1 MRKYIILF
9 LLFFSYLLSAE
20 PITNVRAMQK
30 GKKIVVLY
38 DLTEDIYVS
47 QIVIEVDG
55 KSRVIPNEFLK
66 GDVDKD
72 LKAGGDK
79 CVEYDVLADYVDG
92 FMSDNVVFEVQVSK
106 YKAVDLGL
114 SVKWATCNVGASKPY
129 EYGDFFAWGEVEPKE
144 LYDWSTY
151 KYSIRDEYS
160 YGDIIFTKYCVK
172 RGYGFDKIVLDPED
186 DAAIVNWGGAWRM
199 PTNDE
204 FSELKNNC
212 TWDWT
217 TQNGVKGYKVTGPSG
232 NSIFLPAAGNMSDGT
247 LFSDQS
253 AGLYWLS
260 SLLTDDSNAPRY
272 ADYVKFTLD
281 DVKFALDIRVSYY
294 YGCPRYCGLSVRPVC
309 Q

>member
-38 DLTEDIYVS
+38 DLAEDIYVS

-66 GDVDKD
+66 GDVGKD

-144 LYDWSTY
+144 
-151 KYSIRDEYS
+151 
-160 YGDIIFTKYCVK
+160 
-172 RGYGFDKIVLDPED
+172 
-186 DAAIVNWGGAWRM
+186 
-199 PTNDE
+199 
-204 FSELKNNC
+204 
-212 TWDWT
+212 
-217 TQNGVKGYKVTGPSG
+217 
-232 NSIFLPAAGNMSDGT
+232 
-247 LFSDQS
+247 
-253 AGLYWLS
+253 
-260 SLLTDDSNAPRY
+260 RY
-272 ADYVKFTLD
+272 A
-281 DVKFALDIRVSYY
+281 
-294 YGCPRYCGLSVRPVC
+294 
-309 Q
+309 

>member
-79 CVEYDVLADYVDG
+79 CVEYDVLADYVYG
-92 FMSDNVVFEVQVSK
+92 FKSDSVVFEVQISK

-151 KYSIRDEYS
+151 KYSIRDKYS
-160 YGDIIFTKYCVK
+160 SGYIFTKYCVK

-186 DAAIVNWGGAWRM
+186 DAATVNWGGAWRM
-199 PTNDE
+199 PTRDE

-212 TWDWT
+212 IWDWT
-217 TQNGVKGYKVTGPSG
+217 TQNGVKGYKVIGPNG
-232 NSIFLPAAGNMSDGT
+232 NSIFLPAAGRMSDGT
-247 LFSDQS
+247 LFSDLS
-253 AGLYWLS
+253 EGSYWLS
-260 SLLTDDSNAPRY
+260 SLLPDVSNAPRY
-272 ADYVKFTLD
+272 ADYVRFTSD
-281 DVKFALDIRVSYY
+281 DVKFALDIIVRY

>member
-38 DLTEDIYVS
+38 DLAEDIYVS

-55 KSRVIPNEFLK
+55 KSRVILNEFLK
-66 GDVDKD
+66 GDVGKD

-160 YGDIIFTKYCVK
+160 PGYIFTKYCVK
-172 RGYGFDKIVLDPED
+172 RGYGFYKIVLDPED
-186 DAAIVNWGGAWRM
+186 DAAIVNWGGAWRI

-247 LFSDQS
+247 LFRDQS

-272 ADYVKFTLD
+272 ADYVEFTLD
-281 DVKFALDIRVSYY
+281 DVKFALDIRVRY